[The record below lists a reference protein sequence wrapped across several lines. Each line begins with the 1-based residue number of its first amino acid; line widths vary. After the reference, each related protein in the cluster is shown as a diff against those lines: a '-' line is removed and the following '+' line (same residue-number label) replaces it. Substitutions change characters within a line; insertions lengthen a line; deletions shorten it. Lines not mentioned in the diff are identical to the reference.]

1 LSYSDFKKLALLMA
15 ILFRTTFMFA
25 QFSHFSLPESR
36 KNLSMS
42 FSNYDNLVVVDLVL
56 GDSIPVRL
64 MLDSGVE
71 GLIITDMEI
80 ASYFSD
86 RCVRKFKLS
95 APGTLEVLEACVT
108 RPVKVGMGKLLPMF
122 SNLIILDEDYFSLD
136 EYIGSKVHGLMGME
150 KFRNLVVT
158 TDYDRNI
165 LRFRRPE
172 NYTPPAKSEIV
183 PVSIIRGKPY
193 MTSRVELD
201 NGQIMDLWLMIDSGA
216 NHPLLLEFDSLTG
229 YRPQKSIDAIIG
241 KGLGGNLHGSFARVG
256 WMMLGNFRLD
266 DVITS
271 FTDNYM
277 PGNISNRLNRHG
289 TLGSGALGRF
299 KVTFDYSNNRMIL
312 EKGNKF
318 RTPFEYNMSG
328 LSFRAVGAGFNIFE
342 VSEVI
347 PSSPAAIAGIKAED
361 ILISINGKSTFLLS
375 LGDINRLLSLH
386 EGSIINLV
394 ISREGKT
401 MNFRFKLKKLI

>member
-1 LSYSDFKKLALLMA
+1 MA

-25 QFSHFSLPESR
+25 QFSHFNLPEGR
-36 KNLSMS
+36 KSLTMN
-42 FSNYDNLVVVDLVL
+42 FSGYDNLVVVDVIL

-80 ASYFSD
+80 ASYFTD
-86 RCVRKFKLS
+86 KCVRKFKLS
-95 APGTLEVLEACVT
+95 APGTLAVLEACVT
-108 RPVKVGMGKLLPMF
+108 RPVKVETGKLVPMF
-122 SNLIILDEDYFSLD
+122 SNLILLEEDYFSLD
-136 EYIGSKVHGLMGME
+136 EYIGSKVHGLMGMD

-158 TDYDRNI
+158 TNYERNT

-172 NYTPPAKSEIV
+172 NYTPPAKSEII

-201 NGQIMDLWLMIDSGA
+201 NGKILDLWLMIDSGA

-256 WMMLGNFRLD
+256 WLMLGNFRLD

-277 PGNISNRLNRHG
+277 PGNISNRLNRNG

-299 KVTFDYSNNRMIL
+299 RVTFDYSNNRMIL

-328 LSFRAVGAGFNIFE
+328 LSFRAIGAGFNIFE

-361 ILISINGKSTFLLS
+361 ILISINGKSTFMLS

-386 EGSIINLV
+386 EGSYINLV
-394 ISREGKT
+394 ISREGKA
-401 MNFRFKLKKLI
+401 MNFRFKLRKLI

>member
-1 LSYSDFKKLALLMA
+1 MA
-15 ILFRTTFMFA
+15 IMLRTTFMFA
-25 QFSHFSLPESR
+25 QFSHFSIPEGRNS
-36 KNLSMS
+36 LTMS
-42 FSNYDNLVVVDLVL
+42 FSNYDNLVVVDAIL

-80 ASYFSD
+80 ASYFMD
-86 RCVRKFKLS
+86 KCVRKFKLS

-108 RPVKVGMGKLLPMF
+108 RPVKVETGKLLPMF
-122 SNLIILDEDYFSLD
+122 SNLILLEEDYFSLD
-136 EYIGSKVHGLMGME
+136 EYIGSKVHGLMGMD

-158 TDYDRNI
+158 TEYDRNI
-165 LRFRRPE
+165 LKFRRPE
-172 NYTPPAKSEIV
+172 NYTPPAKSEII

-201 NGQIMDLWLMIDSGA
+201 NGKILDLWLMIDSGA

-256 WMMLGNFRLD
+256 WLMLGNFRLD

-299 KVTFDYSNNRMIL
+299 RVTFDYSNNRMVL

-328 LSFRAVGAGFNIFE
+328 LSFRAVGTGFNIFE

-375 LGDINRLLSLH
+375 LGDINRLLSLN
-386 EGSIINLV
+386 EGSHVTLV
-394 ISREGKT
+394 ISREGKA
-401 MNFRFKLKKLI
+401 MNFRFKLRKLI